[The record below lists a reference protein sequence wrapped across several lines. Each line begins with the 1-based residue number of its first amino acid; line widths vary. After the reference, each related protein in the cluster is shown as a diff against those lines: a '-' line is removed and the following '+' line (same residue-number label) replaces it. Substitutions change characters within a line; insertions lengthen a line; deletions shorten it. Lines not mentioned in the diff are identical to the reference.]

1 MDRAIDQRIA
11 RAAGVVMFGF
21 LLANLTGLV
30 RQMLILATFGTGAD
44 LDAYFA
50 AFRLPSLLFALLAG
64 GALASAFVPTF
75 TGLLAAEARA
85 AAWRL
90 ASSVANLILLG
101 LTAFAG
107 LAFLAAPWLVTHV
120 VAPGFDD
127 PSQIALT
134 AQLLRIQLLGTILFG
149 LSGLL
154 MGVLNAHQHFLLPS
168 LAPAMNNLGVIAGVI
183 FLVPT
188 LGIYGL
194 AWGYVLGAALH
205 LAIQL
210 PGLRR
215 RQARYH
221 ATLGLSDPSVRQV
234 FRLMAPRLLSVGIV
248 EINFLVNAIIAS
260 GLPTGSLTAL
270 TNAFTIMLMPQA
282 LIAQSTAIAALPT
295 FSVQAARGAFGELR
309 LTLARTLRAVLF
321 LALPAT
327 LGLMLLRTP
336 IVAMLFERGAFTAE
350 STELVAWALLWY
362 AVGLPAHAVLE
373 VVVRSFFAL
382 KDTLRPVLVSL
393 VAMGLNI
400 VFSVTLTLAFD
411 RLGWP
416 PVGGLALANSL
427 ATTIEATTLV
437 ILIRRRLDGLAWQQI
452 RSGVLAGLGASA
464 LMTVGLTA
472 WLAVTQGRGDWVVG
486 LGGVLLGG
494 SLYYIAA
501 RMLRAPEANELPRMI
516 LPSRGS
522 PRL

>member
-1 MDRAIDQRIA
+1 MESAVDQRIA

-21 LLANLTGLV
+21 LIANITGLV
-30 RQMLILATFGTGAD
+30 RQMMILATFGTSAS

-50 AFRLPSLLFALLAG
+50 AARLPTLLFSLLAG

-75 TGLLAAEARA
+75 TGLLAGNERA
-85 AAWRL
+85 AAWRV
-90 ASSVANLILLG
+90 ASSVANLITLA
-101 LTAFAG
+101 LTGFAA
-107 LAFLAAPWLVTHV
+107 LAFVLAPWLVTHI
-120 VAPGFDD
+120 VAPGFQD
-127 PSQIALT
+127 PAQITLT
-134 AQLLRIQLLGTILFG
+134 VQLLRILLLSPILFG

-183 FLVPT
+183 FLVPR

-194 AWGYVLGAALH
+194 AWGAVLGAALH
-205 LAIQL
+205 LVIQL
-210 PGLRR
+210 PGLRH

-260 GLPTGSLTAL
+260 GLSTGSLTAL
-270 TNAFTIMLMPQA
+270 TNAFIIMLMPQA
-282 LIAQSTAIAALPT
+282 LIAQSAAIAALPT
-295 FSVQAARGAFGELR
+295 FSAQAASGALGELR
-309 LTLARTLRAVLF
+309 LTLARTLRGVFF

-336 IVAMLFERGAFTAE
+336 IVAMLFQRGAFTSE
-350 STELVAWALLWY
+350 STSLMAWALLWY

-373 VVVRSFFAL
+373 VVVRAFFAL

-400 VFSVTLTLAFD
+400 VLSLTLTTAFA
-411 RLGWP
+411 RLGWQ

-427 ATTIEATTLV
+427 ATTMEATVLV
-437 ILIRRRLDGLAWQQI
+437 ILIRRRLDGLAWRHIQ
-452 RSGVLAGLGASA
+452 RGVLAAVGASA
-464 LMTVGLTA
+464 VMTVGLIA
-472 WLAVTQGRGDWVVG
+472 WIAVSQERSDLLIG

-494 SLYYIAA
+494 VLYYLAA
-501 RMLRAPEANELPRMI
+501 RLLRAPEAEHLPRLI
-516 LPSRGS
+516 RPAAR
-522 PRL
+522 

>member
-1 MDRAIDQRIA
+1 MESSVDQRIA
-11 RAAGVVMFGF
+11 RAAGIVMFGF
-21 LLANLTGLV
+21 MIASLTGLV
-30 RQMLILATFGTGAD
+30 RQMFVLAAFGTSAG

-50 AFRLPSLLFALLAG
+50 ALRLPALLFSLLAG

-75 TGLLAAEARA
+75 TGLLTAERRE

-90 ASSVANLILLG
+90 ASSVANLVVLT
-101 LTAFAG
+101 LTAFAA
-107 LAFLAAPWLVTHV
+107 LVFLFAPWLVTHV
-120 VAPGFDD
+120 VAPGFED
-127 PSQIALT
+127 PAQIALT
-134 AQLLRIQLLGTILFG
+134 VQLLRIQLLAPILFG

-168 LAPAMNNLGVIAGVI
+168 LAPAMSNLGVILGVI
-183 FLVPT
+183 VLVPRV
-188 LGIYGL
+188 GIYGL
-194 AWGYVLGAALH
+194 AWGYVLGAVLH

-210 PGLRR
+210 PGLRH

-221 ATLGLSDPSVRQV
+221 ATLGLADPSVRQV

-270 TNAFTIMLMPQA
+270 TNAFTVMLMPQA

-295 FSVQAARGAFGELR
+295 FSAQAASGALGELR
-309 LTLARTLRAVLF
+309 STLARTLRGVLF

-336 IVAMLFERGAFTAE
+336 IVAMLFQRGAFTAE
-350 STELVAWALLWY
+350 STALVAWALLWY

-373 VVVRSFFAL
+373 VVVRAFFAL

-393 VAMGLNI
+393 AAMGLNI
-400 VFSVTLTLAFD
+400 ILSLTLTSAFA
-411 RLGWP
+411 RVGWE

-427 ATTIEATTLV
+427 ATTIEATVLV
-437 ILIRRRLDGLAWQQI
+437 ILIRRRLDGLAWRLIQ
-452 RSGVLAGLGASA
+452 RGVLAAIGACTV
-464 LMTVGLTA
+464 MTIGLTA
-472 WLAVTQGRGDWVVG
+472 WIGLSQGRSDLVVG

-494 SLYYIAA
+494 GLYYAAA
-501 RMLRAPEANELPRMI
+501 RLLRAPEAEQFPRMI
-516 LPSRGS
+516 LPRRGS
-522 PRL
+522 PGL